1 MRSLYHNPQR
11 LRHVECAIILWYHLT
26 KQGSDYIPGEAKVSA
41 MKKSYVHVYTGD
53 GKGKTTA
60 AMGLAVRA
68 AGRGLSVKIVQF
80 LKGRQTGEMFV
91 LSQIDNVEFLQVSKC
106 KKFFPDMS
114 EQEKETM
121 RDEVREFWP
130 KILGWLGQAD
140 LLILDEA
147 LGAISVGLLSVSQ
160 VCDILDNRQTTE
172 IVLTGRDAPQQIID
186 RAHIVTDMRAVKHY
200 MDDGVKARPGFEY

>member
-1 MRSLYHNPQR
+1 
-11 LRHVECAIILWYHLT
+11 
-26 KQGSDYIPGEAKVSA
+26 

-68 AGRGLSVKIVQF
+68 AGRGLSVKVVQF
-80 LKGRQTGEMFV
+80 LKGRKTGEMFV
-91 LSQIDNVEFLQVSKC
+91 MDKIDNIEFFQVSKS
-106 KKFFPDMS
+106 KKFFLDMS
-114 EQEKETM
+114 GEEKAQ
-121 RDEVREFWP
+121 VREEASDFWP
-130 KILGWLGQAD
+130 KILGWLGSAD

-147 LGAISVGLLSVSQ
+147 LGAITVGLLTLEQ

-186 RAHIVTDMRAVKHY
+186 RAHVVTDMQAIKHY
-200 MDDGVKARPGFEY
+200 MDDGVKARAGIEY